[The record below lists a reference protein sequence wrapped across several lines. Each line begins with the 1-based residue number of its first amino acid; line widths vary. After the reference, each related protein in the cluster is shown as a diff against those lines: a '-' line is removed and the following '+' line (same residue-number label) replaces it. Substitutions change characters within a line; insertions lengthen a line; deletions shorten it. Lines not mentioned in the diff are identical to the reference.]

1 MKPRLPV
8 SLFLLLAATPVAA
21 PAQIA
26 SREVNVTSDSA
37 SGWIPSE
44 ALERQALD
52 TLRTYFAAWDGGKA
66 DQAYAMMTPANR
78 QMMPFAEFDKT
89 TAVFHAVSGALISRR
104 VLKVT
109 WTKDPPNSPEPG
121 IYVAIDEAPRYV
133 GASRQCG
140 YVVLFQ
146 PPGGGP
152 FQVMRTENNFLSDAN
167 AAKMAPGQADSAWA
181 AASANCPNYTAG
193 S

>member
-1 MKPRLPV
+1 MKARLPA
-8 SLFLLLAATPVAA
+8 SLFLPLAAIAVAA
-21 PAQIA
+21 QAQTA
-26 SREVNVTSDSA
+26 PREVNVTSDSA
-37 SGWIPSE
+37 PGWIPSE

-52 TLRTYFAAWDGGKA
+52 TLRAYFAAWDGGKA
-66 DQAYAMMTPANR
+66 DQAYAMMAPVNR
-78 QMMPFAEFDKT
+78 QMTPFAEFDRT
-89 TAVFHAVSGALISRR
+89 TAAFHAASGALISRR

-109 WTKDPPNSPEPG
+109 WTKDPANSPGPG
-121 IYVAIDEAPRYV
+121 VYVAIDEAARYV
-133 GASRQCG
+133 GTSRQCG

-152 FQVMRTENNFLSDAN
+152 FQVMRVENNFLSDAD

-181 AASANCPNYTAG
+181 TVSANCPNYTKG